1 MRKKSLCLNLLFM
14 CDIDKEH
21 TIMENSIEE
30 SNIYRNINSS
40 ESSEDSSTRQINQE
54 TTSEAIKQI
63 NDMETMENMDE
74 ESRDLA
80 DDKVTF

>member
-1 MRKKSLCLNLLFM
+1 
-14 CDIDKEH
+14 
-21 TIMENSIEE
+21 MENSIEQ

-40 ESSEDSSTRQINQE
+40 ESSEDSSTHQINQE
-54 TTSEAIKQI
+54 TTSEATKQI
-63 NDMETMENMDE
+63 NDMETTENMDE